1 MQVSYGQS
9 SFCPAAPLHPW
20 ELISLLSLENEQ
32 AMGFDDADIGR
43 AVKTP
48 FIISK
53 KESPNKDTVFAKHYK
68 MQFSNKRFLDF
79 VVLVF

>member
-1 MQVSYGQS
+1 
-9 SFCPAAPLHPW
+9 
-20 ELISLLSLENEQ
+20 
-32 AMGFDDADIGR
+32 MGFDDADIGR

-68 MQFSNKRFLDF
+68 MQFSNKCLLDF